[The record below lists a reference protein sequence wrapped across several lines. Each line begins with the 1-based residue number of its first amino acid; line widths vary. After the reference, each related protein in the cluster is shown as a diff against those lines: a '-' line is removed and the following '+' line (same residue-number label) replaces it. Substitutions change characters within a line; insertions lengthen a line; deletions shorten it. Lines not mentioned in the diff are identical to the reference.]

1 MIRKHTM
8 TIMHSYLVCT
18 CKLTKKVDI
27 VKKNTHNGDFQKRD
41 LKKIKQ
47 LYATVK
53 FTKFSKAIRPMGKKL
68 DTALYNCFKNI
79 KRKKNIKRTG
89 WSYQ

>member
-1 MIRKHTM
+1 M

-18 CKLTKKVDI
+18 CKLTKKVAI
-27 VKKNTHNGDFQKRD
+27 VKKNIHNGDFQKRD

-79 KRKKNIKRTG
+79 KRKKNTKRTG
-89 WSYQ
+89 

>member
-1 MIRKHTM
+1 M
-8 TIMHSYLVCT
+8 
-18 CKLTKKVDI
+18 
-27 VKKNTHNGDFQKRD
+27 
-41 LKKIKQ
+41 KQ

-53 FTKFSKAIRPMGKKL
+53 FTKFSKAIWPMGKTL

>member
-18 CKLTKKVDI
+18 CKLTKKVAI
-27 VKKNTHNGDFQKRD
+27 VKKNIHNGDFQKRD